1 MEETAMRSRLNPT
14 ASAMG
19 SAATRRPLLQWL
31 IACVLITG
39 LMPWAMLS
47 AAAQDS
53 SPAAGAAQVVG
64 ELPDISVAGKTGGTL
79 NMGISFDATNFD
91 PAQTQD
97 NMSLW
102 VEMEVFSRLVRVNN
116 VGTDIEGDLAESWDV
131 SEDGTEYTFHLRPD
145 AKFSDGSPVTADD
158 VVFSIERAAADDTLV
173 FWTFEAMKGVE
184 AVDPT
189 TVKVTL
195 NEPAAPFANDI
206 ALWGASI
213 VSKASAQAGTAD
225 GGLSLVGSGPFML
238 DSWQKGEQIV
248 LKKNPYYWE
257 KDTDDNQ
264 LPYLD
269 QVNLIVL
276 TDDNTRMLKLQA
288 GEIDTALDVPYN
300 QISPLSQDQNLVISA
315 TPLYGITTVA
325 LHQKKPEF
333 ADIKVRQ
340 AMNYAIDREAM
351 VQTALFGYG
360 RVACSPI
367 NLVWFYTDEY
377 CYTFDLEKAKQL
389 MAESSAPDGF
399 SASLHI
405 AAGDTVSNQLAVMMK
420 DMLAQINVD
429 VAIEPIDP
437 GTQWERRT
445 QGDYDMTMGSGTSD
459 NLDPNS
465 NMLFCCVSDGG
476 ANSSYTGWA
485 DPEVDAIFRKTQT
498 ELDFEKR
505 GEYYDEFQ
513 RLVMERGPSLNLLHQ
528 VNRYGARATTH
539 NFFLDPTAHWHLEY
553 VWKD

>member
-1 MEETAMRSRLNPT
+1 MTRNRDLVALV
-14 ASAMG
+14 AG
-19 SAATRRPLLQWL
+19 GYVGRRPLLL
-31 IACVLITG
+31 RFVIAIVLLVGIV
-39 LMPWAMLS
+39 PWSTLAIG
-47 AAAQDS
+47 AQDS
-53 SPAAGAAQVVG
+53 TPTAGAAQVVG

-79 NMGISFDATNFD
+79 NMGINADASNFD

-97 NMSLW
+97 NMPLW
-102 VEMEVFSRLVRVNN
+102 IEMEVFSRLVRVNN
-116 VGTDIEGDLAESWDV
+116 VGTDIEGDLAESWDI
-131 SEDGTEYTFHLRPD
+131 SDDGTVYTFHLRPD

-158 VVFSIERAAADDTLV
+158 VVFSIKRAADKENSLV
-173 FWTFEAMKGVE
+173 FWTFEAMKDVE
-184 AVDPT
+184 AVDPQ
-189 TVKVTL
+189 TVKITL
-195 NEPAAPFANDI
+195 NGPAAPFANDI

-213 VSKASAQAGTAD
+213 IKKDSAEAGTAD
-225 GGLSLVGSGPFML
+225 GGLSLIGSGPFIL

-257 KDTDDNQ
+257 KDEAGNQ

-269 QVNLIVL
+269 QVNLIQL
-276 TDDNTRMLKLQA
+276 ADDNTRMLKLQA

-300 QISPLSQDQNLVISA
+300 QLQPLSQDPNLIISA
-315 TPLYGITTVA
+315 TPLYGITSVSLNQA
-325 LHQKKPEF
+325 KPEF
-333 ADIKVRQ
+333 ADVKVRQ

-377 CYTFDLEKAKQL
+377 CYTYDLDKAKQL

-399 SASLHI
+399 SASLMVR
-405 AAGDTVSNQLAVMMK
+405 AGDAVANQLAVMMK
-420 DMLAQINVD
+420 DMLAQINID
-429 VAIEPIDP
+429 MTIEPIDP
-437 GTQWERRT
+437 STQWERRT
-445 QGDYDMTMGSGTSD
+445 KEDYDMNIGDGTSD

-476 ANSSYTGWA
+476 ADSSYTGWK

-498 ELDFEKR
+498 EMDFNKR
-505 GEYYDEFQ
+505 NEYYDEFQ
-513 RLVMERGPSLNLLHQ
+513 KLVMERGPSLYLVHQ
-528 VNRYGARATTH
+528 VNRYGTRATTH
-539 NFFLDPTAHWHLEY
+539 NFFLDPTAHWHLEN

>member
-1 MEETAMRSRLNPT
+1 MEETMTRNRDFVAMT
-14 ASAMG
+14 AG
-19 SAATRRPLLQWL
+19 GRVGRRPLLL
-31 IACVLITG
+31 RFVIAIVLLVGIV
-39 LMPWAMLS
+39 PWSTLATV
-47 AAAQDS
+47 AQDS
-53 SPAAGAAQVVG
+53 TPTVGAAQVVG

-79 NMGISFDATNFD
+79 NMGISFDAVTFD
-91 PAQTQD
+91 PAQTQN
-97 NMSLW
+97 NMELW

-131 SEDGTEYTFHLRPD
+131 SDDGSIYTFHLRPD

-158 VVFSIERAAADDTLV
+158 VVFSVKRAAAEDSLV
-173 FWTFEAMKGVE
+173 FWTFEAMKDIE
-184 AVDPT
+184 AVDPQ
-189 TVKVTL
+189 TVKITL
-195 NEPAAPFANDI
+195 NGPAAPFANDI

-213 VSKASAQAGTAD
+213 VKKDSAEAGTAD
-225 GGLSLVGSGPFML
+225 GGLSLIGSGPFML

-257 KDTDDNQ
+257 KDEAGNQ

-269 QVNLIVL
+269 QVNLILL

-288 GEIDTALDVPYN
+288 GEIDTALNVPYN
-300 QISPLSQDQNLVISA
+300 QLQPLSQDPNLIISA
-315 TPLYGITTVA
+315 TPLYGITSVA
-325 LHQKKPEF
+325 LNQAKPAF
-333 ADIKVRQ
+333 ADVKVRQ

-360 RVACSPI
+360 RAACSPI
-367 NLVWFYTDEY
+367 NLVWFYTDKY
-377 CYTFDLEKAKQL
+377 CYSFDLEKAKQL

-399 SASLHI
+399 SASLMI
-405 AAGDTVSNQLAVMMK
+405 AAGASVDNQLAVMMK
-420 DMLAQINVD
+420 DMLAQINID
-429 VAIEPIDP
+429 VSIEPIDS

-445 QGDYDMTMGSGTSD
+445 KEDYDMTMGSGTSD

-476 ANSSYTGWA
+476 ADSSYTGWK

-498 ELDFEKR
+498 EMDFAKR
-505 GEYYDEFQ
+505 NEYYDEFQ
-513 RLVMERGPSLNLLHQ
+513 KLVEERGPSLYLVHQ

>member
-1 MEETAMRSRLNPT
+1 MTRNRDLVALVARGRV
-14 ASAMG
+14 G
-19 SAATRRPLLQWL
+19 RRPLLL
-31 IACVLITG
+31 RLVIAIVLLAGIV
-39 LMPWAMLS
+39 PWSTLAS
-47 AAAQDS
+47 VAQDS
-53 SPAAGAAQVVG
+53 TPAAGAAQVVG

-79 NMGISFDATNFD
+79 NMGISFDATIFD

-97 NMSLW
+97 NMELW
-102 VEMEVFSRLVRVNN
+102 VEMEVFSRLVRFNN

-184 AVDPT
+184 AVDPA

-195 NEPAAPFANDI
+195 NGPAAPFANDI

-213 VSKASAQAGTAD
+213 VSKASAEAGTAD

-257 KDTDDNQ
+257 KDADGNQ

-300 QISPLSQDQNLVISA
+300 QISPLSQDPNLVISA

-325 LHQKKPEF
+325 LNQKK
-333 ADIKVRQ
+333 A
-340 AMNYAIDREAM
+340 
-351 VQTALFGYG
+351 
-360 RVACSPI
+360 
-367 NLVWFYTDEY
+367 
-377 CYTFDLEKAKQL
+377 
-389 MAESSAPDGF
+389 
-399 SASLHI
+399 
-405 AAGDTVSNQLAVMMK
+405 
-420 DMLAQINVD
+420 
-429 VAIEPIDP
+429 
-437 GTQWERRT
+437 
-445 QGDYDMTMGSGTSD
+445 
-459 NLDPNS
+459 
-465 NMLFCCVSDGG
+465 
-476 ANSSYTGWA
+476 
-485 DPEVDAIFRKTQT
+485 
-498 ELDFEKR
+498 
-505 GEYYDEFQ
+505 
-513 RLVMERGPSLNLLHQ
+513 
-528 VNRYGARATTH
+528 
-539 NFFLDPTAHWHLEY
+539 
-553 VWKD
+553 

>member
-1 MEETAMRSRLNPT
+1 MTRNRDFVAKTAGGRV
-14 ASAMG
+14 G
-19 SAATRRPLLQWL
+19 RRPLLL
-31 IACVLITG
+31 RFVIAIVLLVGIVSWST
-39 LMPWAMLS
+39 LATV
-47 AAAQDS
+47 AQDS
-53 SPAAGAAQVVG
+53 TPAAGAAQVVG
-64 ELPDISVAGKTGGTL
+64 ELPEISVAGKTGGTL
-79 NMGISFDATNFD
+79 NMGIDFDAVTFD
-91 PAQTQD
+91 PAQTQN
-97 NMSLW
+97 NMELW

-131 SEDGTEYTFHLRPD
+131 SDDGSVYTFHLRPD

-158 VVFSIERAAADDTLV
+158 VIFSVKRAAAEDSLV
-173 FWTFEAMKGVE
+173 FWTFEAMKDIE
-184 AVDPT
+184 AVDPQ
-189 TVKVTL
+189 TVKITL
-195 NEPAAPFANDI
+195 NGPAAPFANDI

-213 VSKASAQAGTAD
+213 VKKDSAEAGTAD
-225 GGLSLVGSGPFML
+225 GGLSLIGSGPFIL

-257 KDTDDNQ
+257 KDSSGNQ

-269 QVNLIVL
+269 QVNLILL

-288 GEIDTALDVPYN
+288 GEIDTALNVPYN
-300 QISPLSQDQNLVISA
+300 QIEPLSQDPNLIISA
-315 TPLYGITTVA
+315 TPLYGVTSVA
-325 LHQKKPEF
+325 LNQAKPEF
-333 ADIKVRQ
+333 ADVKVRQ

-367 NLVWFYTDEY
+367 MLSWFYTDKY
-377 CYTFDLEKAKQL
+377 CYSFDLEKAKQL

-399 SASLHI
+399 SASLMI
-405 AAGDTVSNQLAVMMK
+405 AAGNSVDNQLAVMMK
-420 DMLAQINVD
+420 DMLAQINID
-429 VAIEPIDP
+429 VTIEPIDSS
-437 GTQWERRT
+437 TQWERRT
-445 QGDYDMTMGSGTSD
+445 KEDYDMTMGSGTSD

-476 ANSSYTGWA
+476 ADSSYTGWK

-498 ELDFEKR
+498 EMDFAKR
-505 GEYYDEFQ
+505 NEYYDEFQ
-513 RLVMERGPSLNLLHQ
+513 KLMAERGPSLNLVHP
-528 VNRYGARATTH
+528 VNRYGARVTTH

>member
-1 MEETAMRSRLNPT
+1 MTRNRDLVAMTAEARAVAQSLVPRFVIAVVLLVGIVPW
-14 ASAMG
+14 SIL
-19 SAATRRPLLQWL
+19 AT
-31 IACVLITG
+31 
-39 LMPWAMLS
+39 
-47 AAAQDS
+47 AAQDS
-53 SPAAGAAQVVG
+53 TPTTGAAQVVG
-64 ELPDISVAGKTGGTL
+64 ELPEISVAGKTGGTL
-79 NMGISFDATNFD
+79 NMGISFDATIFD
-91 PAQTQD
+91 PAQTQN
-97 NMSLW
+97 NMELW

-131 SEDGTEYTFHLRPD
+131 SDDGSVYTFHLRPD

-158 VVFSIERAAADDTLV
+158 VVFSVNRAAAEDSLV
-173 FWTFEAMKGVE
+173 FWTFEAMKDIE
-184 AVDPT
+184 AVDPQ
-189 TVKVTL
+189 TVKITL
-195 NEPAAPFANDI
+195 NGPAAPFANDI

-213 VSKASAQAGTAD
+213 VKKDSAEAGTAD
-225 GGLSLVGSGPFML
+225 GGLSLIGSGPFIL

-257 KDTDDNQ
+257 KDSAGNQ

-269 QVNLIVL
+269 QVNLILL

-300 QISPLSQDQNLVISA
+300 QIQPLSQDPNLIISA
-315 TPLYGITTVA
+315 TPLYGITSVA
-325 LHQKKPEF
+325 LNQAKPEF
-333 ADIKVRQ
+333 ADVKVRQ

-360 RVACSPI
+360 RAACSPI

-377 CYTFDLEKAKQL
+377 CYTYDVDKAKQL

-399 SASLHI
+399 SASLMI
-405 AAGDTVSNQLAVMMK
+405 AAGNSVDNQLAVMMK
-420 DMLAQINVD
+420 DMLAQINID
-429 VAIEPIDP
+429 VTIEPIDSS
-437 GTQWERRT
+437 TQWERRT
-445 QGDYDMTMGSGTSD
+445 KKDYDMTMGSGTSD

-476 ANSSYTGWA
+476 ADSSYTGWK

-498 ELDFEKR
+498 EMDFAKR
-505 GEYYDEFQ
+505 SEYYDEFQ
-513 RLVMERGPSLNLLHQ
+513 KLVQERGPSLYLVHQ

>member
-1 MEETAMRSRLNPT
+1 M
-14 ASAMG
+14 
-19 SAATRRPLLQWL
+19 
-31 IACVLITG
+31 
-39 LMPWAMLS
+39 
-47 AAAQDS
+47 
-53 SPAAGAAQVVG
+53 VG
-64 ELPDISVAGKTGGTL
+64 C
-79 NMGISFDATNFD
+79 
-91 PAQTQD
+91 
-97 NMSLW
+97 
-102 VEMEVFSRLVRVNN
+102 
-116 VGTDIEGDLAESWDV
+116 
-131 SEDGTEYTFHLRPD
+131 
-145 AKFSDGSPVTADD
+145 
-158 VVFSIERAAADDTLV
+158 
-173 FWTFEAMKGVE
+173 
-184 AVDPT
+184 
-189 TVKVTL
+189 
-195 NEPAAPFANDI
+195 
-206 ALWGASI
+206 
-213 VSKASAQAGTAD
+213 
-225 GGLSLVGSGPFML
+225 SLVGSGPFML

-257 KDTDDNQ
+257 KDAEGNQ

-300 QISPLSQDQNLVISA
+300 QIAPLSQDPNLVISA
-315 TPLYGITTVA
+315 TPLYGITSVA
-325 LHQKKPEF
+325 LNQEKPEF

-399 SASLHI
+399 SASLHT
-405 AAGDTVSNQLAVMMK
+405 AAGNTVDNQLAVMMK
-420 DMLAQINVD
+420 DMLAQINID

-498 ELDFEKR
+498 EMDFDKR

-513 RLVMERGPSLNLLHQ
+513 RLVMERGPSINLLHQ